1 MGNCTKVT
9 ELTVVGLSLHS
20 TSQMFLTW
28 SLMLLYRAT
37 FAGDGMI
44 LFLVAESP
52 QGHNLMHFF
61 LGNLSLLDQEVL

>member
-1 MGNCTKVT
+1 MV
-9 ELTVVGLSLHS
+9 
-20 TSQMFLTW
+20 LTW

-37 FAGDGMI
+37 FAGDGMV